1 MLEERET
8 ATPRRARQSVQ
19 SVDRTLDLVEALSA
33 AQGEISITRLAARTG
48 LHVSTVH
55 RLLSTLLR
63 RGYVRQN
70 PETARYYL
78 GFKLGLLGEGAPRYT
93 ELRRIAHPVL
103 QKLTD
108 QANETSNLVVL
119 EDTAAVYIDQVE
131 CAQVVRLFTS
141 TGNRVPLHCTGAGKV
156 LLAWLPASQREAL
169 IDRLDFRVYTSR
181 TLASRGS
188 LLAALEAVRRSGY
201 ALDEEEYDAGVR
213 CVAVPIADGN
223 GGAIAAI
230 SISAPAM
237 RLDRGRSIE
246 LLPALRKAAAEIA
259 ARASAIRAR

>member
-1 MLEERET
+1 MLEERE
-8 ATPRRARQSVQ
+8 APVARRARQSVQ
-19 SVDRTLDLVEALSA
+19 SVDRTLDLVEALSS

-55 RLLSTLLR
+55 RLLATLLR

-78 GFKLGLLGEGAPRYT
+78 GSKLALLAEGAPRYT
-93 ELRRIAHPVL
+93 DLRRVARPVL
-103 QKLTD
+103 RRLVD
-108 QANETSNLVVL
+108 LANETSNLVVL
-119 EDTAAVYIDQVE
+119 EETSAVYIDQVE

-156 LLAWLPASQREAL
+156 LLASLPPGEREAL
-169 IDRLDFRVYTSR
+169 IDRLDFRVYTPR
-181 TLASRGS
+181 TLGSRGA
-188 LLAALEAVRRSGY
+188 LTAALDSVRRNGY

-230 SISAPAM
+230 SISAPAH
-237 RLDRGRSIE
+237 RLDRTRSLE
-246 LLPALRKAAAEIA
+246 LLPTLRKAATEIA
-259 ARASAIRAR
+259 TRAASGKTR